1 MNLHAPGGPAE
12 SAGPHLTSLTAPHPA
27 RIYDYW
33 LGGKDHFAADRKV
46 AADVNLHWPRAI
58 TGAQDSRSFG
68 RRATWYAA
76 ASCGIRQFLDIGPGL
91 SLPGATHEIA
101 QQASADCRVVYADN
115 DPLVLAHARAKF
127 TPDGTCE
134 VIDADL
140 RDPAALLAKAAGLL
154 DFDLPV
160 AVLLL
165 AVLPFISDA
174 DGPASIVAKLADTLA
189 PRSVIVISALT
200 ADCAP
205 VPVATGTAAW
215 NAAVA
220 APLIPRSRA
229 EVTAMFGDLPVQWP
243 GVVPVTQWRPF
254 RRESASD
261 PTDMLGGVAR
271 IPAFGDEHW
280 RNAPFQVD
288 AGRHPLRSDHDR
300 PGQLP

>member
-1 MNLHAPGGPAE
+1 MNPHAPASPAE
-12 SAGPHLTSLTAPHPA
+12 STGHLYSLAAPHPA
-27 RIYDYW
+27 RIYNYW
-33 LGGKDHFAADRKV
+33 LGGKDHFATDRRV
-46 AADVNLHWPRAI
+46 AAEVDLHWPRAI

-76 ASCGIRQFLDIGPGL
+76 AGCGIHQFLDIGPGL
-91 SLPGATHEIA
+91 PGPDATHEIA
-101 QQASADCRVVYADN
+101 QQASAACQVVYADN
-115 DPLVLAHARAKF
+115 DPLVLAHARALLA
-127 TPDGTCE
+127 PAGRNCE

-154 DFDLPV
+154 DFSQPV

-174 DGPASIVAKLADTLA
+174 DGPAAIVAKLADALA

-220 APLIPRSRA
+220 APLVPRSRA
-229 EVTAMFGDLPVQWP
+229 AITALFGGLPLQWP
-243 GVVPVTQWRPF
+243 GMVPVTQWRPLH
-254 RRESASD
+254 RHAASA

-271 IPAFGDEHW
+271 IPAPGDEDW
-280 RNAPFQVD
+280 RNAPF
-288 AGRHPLRSDHDR
+288 
-300 PGQLP
+300 